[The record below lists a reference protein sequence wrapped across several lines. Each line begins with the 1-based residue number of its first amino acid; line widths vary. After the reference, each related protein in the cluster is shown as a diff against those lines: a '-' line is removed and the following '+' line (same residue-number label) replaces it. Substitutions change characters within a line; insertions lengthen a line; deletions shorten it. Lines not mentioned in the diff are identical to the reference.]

1 MEQSKNIGLWTV
13 FIFMMIIVCMSYVQA
28 QECKINEP
36 VNLQLICTVASQIP
50 SPSATYNLSVY
61 YPNGSTLVNNVAAQ
75 AQGQGSFNYTL
86 THNTTGTYTIK
97 SFCYDTAGN
106 FSSTET
112 YYCNP
117 SGKAITSQQTNLI
130 IIGLVVFFI
139 LAGFFFLLSYMFKH
153 PGTKIFLMAL
163 STLTLILIIGMV
175 ASNAA
180 IYLSE
185 YPTIVNMYNTY
196 YKFIII
202 MAGVCMFGIIGWLIY
217 YSLQLFNK
225 SRGVDFDD

>member
-36 VNLQLICTVASQIP
+36 VNLQLTCTVASQIP

-61 YPNGSTLVNNVAAQ
+61 YPNGSTLVENVEAT

-86 THNTTGTYTIK
+86 THNITGTYTIK

-117 SGKAITSQQTNLI
+117 SGKDVTSQQTNLI

-163 STLTLILIIGMV
+163 STITLILIIGMV
-175 ASNAA
+175 TSNAA

-185 YPTIVNMYNTY
+185 YPTVVSMYNTY
-196 YKFIII
+196 YNFIII
-202 MAGVCMFGIIGWLIY
+202 LASVCMIGIIGWLIY
-217 YSLQLFNK
+217 YSLKLFNK

>member
-1 MEQSKNIGLWTV
+1 MEESTKKGLYTV
-13 FIFMMIIVCMSYVQA
+13 FIFAMIIVCLSYVQA
-28 QECKINEP
+28 QECKINNP
-36 VNLQLICTVASQIP
+36 INLQLTCTVANQIP
-50 SPSATYNLSVY
+50 SASATYNISVF
-61 YPNGSTLVNNVAAQ
+61 YPNGSILVNNVQAQ

-97 SFCYDTAGN
+97 SFCYDTVGN
-106 FSSTET
+106 YSNEDT

-117 SGKAITSQQTNLI
+117 SGKDVTSEQTNLI
-130 IIGLVVFFI
+130 IIGLIVFFI

-163 STLTLILIIGMV
+163 CTITLILIIGMV
-175 ASNAA
+175 SSNAA

-185 YPTIVNMYNTY
+185 YPTIVNMYNVY
-196 YKFIII
+196 YKFVII
-202 MAGVCMFGIIGWLIY
+202 MAGVCMLGIIGWLIY

-225 SRGVDFDD
+225 SRGVNFDD